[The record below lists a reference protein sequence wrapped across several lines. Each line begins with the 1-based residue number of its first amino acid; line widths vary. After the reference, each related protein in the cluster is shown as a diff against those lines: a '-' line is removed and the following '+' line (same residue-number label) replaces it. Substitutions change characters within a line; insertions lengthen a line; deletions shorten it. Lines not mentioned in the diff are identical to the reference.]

1 LSIRVGHGFDAHR
14 LAEGR
19 PFIVGGVRIDFPRG
33 PLGHSDGDCLAHAI
47 ADAVLGA
54 CNLGELGGHFPDH
67 DPKWKDAD
75 SIALLERCGE
85 LARSAGYQF
94 VNIDATVVV
103 ELPKLAAHLRAMRD
117 RLAKALRIDVDAISV
132 KAKTSDGMG
141 YTGDGSG
148 IAAYAVAAVERLSF
162 GTPGGRTSG

>member
-1 LSIRVGHGFDAHR
+1 MSTRVGHGFDAHR

-19 PFIVGGVRIDFPRG
+19 PFVLGGIRIEFPRG

-47 ADAVLGA
+47 SDAILGA
-54 CNLGELGGHFPDH
+54 CNLGDLGAHFPDG

-85 LARSAGYQF
+85 LARSAGYEV
-94 VNIDATVVV
+94 VNVDATVVV
-103 ELPKLAAHLRAMRD
+103 EMPKLAPHLDAMRG
-117 RLAKALRIDVDAISV
+117 RLARALRIDSSALSV
-132 KAKTSDGMG
+132 KAKTSEGMG

-148 IAAYAVAAVERLSF
+148 IAAYAVAALERVGSK
-162 GTPGGRTSG
+162 